1 MDVILLEKVAKLGAL
16 GDKVSVKSG
25 YGRNFLIPQ
34 KKAVPAT
41 AANLE
46 SFGARRA
53 ELEKQAAEKLANA
66 EKRAE
71 QLKELEL
78 TLAVKAGDEGKLFGS
93 IGTRDLADL
102 ISSTGIEAAKA
113 EIRLP
118 NGPLRTTGTF
128 EITLQLHADVKTVLT
143 VHVVPEED

>member
-1 MDVILLEKVAKLGAL
+1 VEVILLEKVAKLGGL
-16 GDKVSVKSG
+16 GDKVTVKSG

-41 AANLE
+41 AANVE
-46 SFGARRA
+46 SFEARRA
-53 ELEKQAAEKLANA
+53 DLEKQAAEKLATA

-102 ISSTGIEAAKA
+102 ISSTGIEANKA

-118 NGPLRTTGTF
+118 NGPLRTVGTF
-128 EITLQLHADVKTVLT
+128 EITLQLHADVTTALT
-143 VHVVPEED
+143 VHVVPEE

>member
-1 MDVILLEKVAKLGAL
+1 MNVILLEKVAKLGNL
-16 GDKVSVKSG
+16 GDKVTVKSG

-41 AANLE
+41 AANVE
-46 SFGARRA
+46 SFEARRA
-53 ELEKQAAEKLANA
+53 DLEKEAAAKLATA
-66 EKRAE
+66 QKRAE
-71 QLKELEL
+71 ELKELEL
-78 TLAVKAGDEGKLFGS
+78 TLAVKAGEEGKLFGS

-102 ISSTGIEAAKA
+102 ISSTGIQASKS

-128 EITLQLHADVKTVLT
+128 EITMQVHADVTTVLT
-143 VHVVPEED
+143 IHVVPEE